1 MSLQYTVPSS
11 KGLRKMNNLMRTHL
25 YEFHKKNA
33 KLTEF
38 AGFEMPLWYEGII
51 SEHLAVR
58 ESVGVFDV
66 THMGRYLISGKD
78 SAKFLNKILTRD
90 VTSMKIH
97 QGKISMICN
106 EAGGIIDDVFLFRL
120 KEDEFLLICN
130 AVNRKKDYEWMTR
143 HAYTF
148 SINIIDASDNTAM
161 FSVQG
166 PESFNVLRSIFNV
179 NLSDLRPNYGR
190 WVSLHDLKIFISR
203 TGYTGEDG
211 FELLLW
217 DIPLSNPEKAYKMWE
232 TILESGKE
240 YNIKPCGL
248 GARDTLRIESG
259 FCLYGNDINETIT
272 PLEAKLDFAVQFEKP
287 EFIGKE
293 ALLKQKFEGVK
304 HVRVGVRLLE
314 YGVLRPG
321 YKILFDGKPVGEI
334 TSGTFSPLLKC
345 GIGMGYVPS
354 EISRPKTSINILIR
368 GKTIQAEI
376 TEMPFYKT
384 AKYGKGRS
392 R

>member
-1 MSLQYTVPSS
+1 
-11 KGLRKMNNLMRTHL
+11 MNNLMRTHL

-51 SEHLAVR
+51 SEHLSVR

-66 THMGRYLISGKD
+66 THMGRYLITGKD
-78 SAKFLNKILTRD
+78 SAEFLNKILTRD
-90 VTSMKIH
+90 VTSIKIS
-97 QGKISMICN
+97 QGKISMMCN
-106 EAGGIIDDVFLFRL
+106 ETGGIIDDVFLFRL

-130 AVNRKKDYEWMTR
+130 AVNRKKNYEWMR
-143 HAYTF
+143 KHASIF
-148 SINIIDASDNTAM
+148 SINIIDVSDNSVMLA
-161 FSVQG
+161 VQG
-166 PESFNVLRSIFNV
+166 PKSFNVLCSIFNS

-190 WVSLHDLKIFISR
+190 EVNLDYLKIFISR

-217 DIPLSNPEKAYKMWE
+217 DIPISNPEKAYKIWE

-240 YNIKPCGL
+240 YDIKPCGL

-272 PLEAKLDFAVQFEKP
+272 PLEARLDFAVQFEKSD
-287 EFIGKE
+287 FIGKE
-293 ALLKQKFEGVK
+293 ALLKQKFEGIK
-304 HVRVGVRLLE
+304 RVRVGIRLLE

-345 GIGMGYVPS
+345 GIGMGYVPP
-354 EISRPKTSINILIR
+354 EISNPKTFINILIR
-368 GKTIQAEI
+368 GRTIQAEI
-376 TEMPFYKT
+376 AEMPFYKT
-384 AKYGKGRS
+384 AKYGKERS